1 MLEALQ
7 EKEQEHVLHLQGIKI
22 QCATNGKMS
31 NKQHEMLDEANKM
44 QEKTKEKSKIRKK
57 NYLESNHAIASADT
71 LHLSPLFYVG
81 LHKV

>member
-71 LHLSPLFYVG
+71 LHPSPFFYVG
-81 LHKV
+81 LHTV